1 MGLGQTS
8 LLLSS
13 RAAFSN
19 AFLLCAGP
27 CWAGRTG
34 WEGRQAWPEGK
45 VGLGGRQEP
54 SPADEVS

>member
-8 LLLSS
+8 LFLSS
-13 RAAFSN
+13 RAASSK

-34 WEGRQAWPEGK
+34 REGRQAWPEGK
-45 VGLGGRQEP
+45 MGLDGKREP
-54 SPADEVS
+54 SPADGVS